1 VSRLIGSCCIIELHK
16 YFLKR
21 ENLPDDGKRKK
32 AVVQQTYPRAHFE
45 PAAFEKI
52 KAAGSF
58 CLSERFIVCM
68 AAIGGC
74 RHAPDILST
83 VQS

>member
-1 VSRLIGSCCIIELHK
+1 MPH
-16 YFLKR
+16 
-21 ENLPDDGKRKK
+21 DGKRKK
-32 AVVQQTYPRAHFE
+32 AVVQQTHPCAHFE

-58 CLSERFIVCM
+58 CVSERFIVCM